1 MYKRKKRKQ
10 WKEKGHDFSVTE
22 KSGVMRA
29 KYVITKAMGKYK
41 LP

>member
-1 MYKRKKRKQ
+1 MYKSKKRKQ
-10 WKEKGHDFSVTE
+10 GKEKGHDFSVTK

-29 KYVITKAMGKYK
+29 KYTIIKVMGKYK